1 MSSNYDRPAA
11 AGAGQAP
18 PSPSGPGA
26 GAARLAGY
34 GADGY
39 RGPDGRVGYAG
50 PVRSYGG
57 PSCPAGSAHPGGYG
71 AAGPAYPDG
80 PAHPASP
87 AHPGSHGAPAGH
99 AYPDGPAYPAAP
111 AYPAGAGY
119 PADPAGSA
127 YPARAGY
134 PAGSAGYSDPSRPG
148 YPGGPAGPGYPGGY
162 GIPAGHSGGGH
173 QAPGGPA
180 RRFRR
185 PVAMAAVTLAVG
197 LATFLGLQAA
207 SIGEGSAV
215 LTTVQIAGQTDP
227 GLVDV
232 VSTLG
237 YQQAEAAGTGLVLT
251 SSGEV
256 LTNNHVINGATS
268 IKVTDIGN
276 GRTYPAKVMGYD
288 TTKDL
293 AVLQLQGASGLQT
306 VNLGDSSTVAVG
318 QKVVALGNAEGKGGT
333 PSVATGKITG
343 LNSSITAS
351 DEGSGTSE
359 QLSGLIN
366 DNAPIQPGDSG
377 GPLVNTA
384 GQVIGIDTAASS
396 SSSPNETAQTTATEA
411 FAIPINEALSIASQ
425 IEAGHGSAT
434 VHISTTGFLG
444 VQVTSASNATAEGVP
459 SGSGALIAGVLP
471 GGAAQNAGITAGDVI
486 TSVDGQSV
494 SSPSALQAAMEQ
506 HHPGD
511 SVRIG
516 WTDQSGQA
524 QSATVTLA
532 TGPAA

>member
-1 MSSNYDRPAA
+1 MRTEGIVPMNSNHEPPTSAEAGQAQPAPSEPA
-11 AGAGQAP
+11 AGA
-18 PSPSGPGA
+18 
-26 GAARLAGY
+26 
-34 GADGY
+34 
-39 RGPDGRVGYAG
+39 AG
-50 PVRSYGG
+50 P
-57 PSCPAGSAHPGGYG
+57 AHPGGYG
-71 AAGPAYPDG
+71 AS
-80 PAHPASP
+80 ASYD
-87 AHPGSHGAPAGH
+87 HPGHSGYSGGSVGYGDP
-99 AYPDGPAYPAAP
+99 
-111 AYPAGAGY
+111 GY
-119 PADPAGSA
+119 PGYLGGPGALADP
-127 YPARAGY
+127 GY
-134 PAGSAGYSDPSRPG
+134 PGG
-148 YPGGPAGPGYPGGY
+148 PGGPAGPGGY
-162 GIPAGHSGGGH
+162 GIPAAYSGGSH
-173 QAPGGPA
+173 RAPNRPA

-185 PVAMAAVTLAVG
+185 PALMAGVALAVG
-197 LATFLGLQAA
+197 LATFFGVQAA
-207 SIGEGSAV
+207 SIGEDSAV
-215 LTTVQIAGQTDP
+215 LTTSQIAAQTDP

-276 GRTYPAKVMGYD
+276 GRTYTAKVVGYD
-288 TTKDL
+288 TTKDV

-333 PSVATGKITG
+333 PSVATGKVTG

-411 FAIPINEALSIASQ
+411 FAIPINEALSIARQ
-425 IEAGHGSAT
+425 IEAGDASAT
-434 VHISTTGFLG
+434 VHIGTTGFLG
-444 VQVTSASNATAEGVP
+444 VEVSSASDAESQGVP
-459 SGSGALIAGVLP
+459 SGSGAVIAGVLP
-471 GGAAQNAGITAGDVI
+471 GGAAEKAGITAGDVI
-486 TSVDGQSV
+486 TSVDGQPV
-494 SSPSALQAAMEQ
+494 SAPSALQAAMEQ
-506 HHPGD
+506 HRAGD
-511 SVRIG
+511 SIRIG